1 MSDFRESVKI
11 SKEQLN
17 TNNVIIKNLNEQEEV
32 YNPNTREMSERTN
45 VLRSGENVFFNIML
59 ISGLLFSLND
69 TSNNII
75 DASIIGRVKSPESI
89 AKKEKRKGRENK
101 KNGDIVAYN
110 IVIDRIHNSKDF
122 YNIFRS
128 NIIQSLYNERKSNID
143 LMQMVVEFINLFEM
157 YGISSELDENLTVEE
172 TREWSK
178 KRLDGM
184 KENCAKIAENIQIY
198 DNEDPINR
206 NGIPINQS
214 LRIMC
219 EELLEKEISDAI
231 IGLKSE
237 KDRLEKEIKT
247 SKENMSEEMLAIK
260 KSNLKGIKVKISM
273 IDSKKNWKTDELVE
287 ILSGK
292 IDKEKVMLYIPII
305 EKLKKEEIENL
316 VKEDDQKA
324 EEINEKLYCE
334 LLILVLYQLTKLE
347 FIKEGQYEGIIYN
360 NIVTNLHNLLKDY
373 KDSEV
378 DNGTYRNVT
387 FESLQKLTTN
397 LIRLNARLSD
407 KLQFEIAKYEMDYYL
422 KSVIKQFT
430 GVETLECDEKIKPNG
445 YVSIH
450 YDADSFEVKITT
462 HYRDR
467 VASKGSAA
475 YGNGRIDN
483 KNEKNRD
490 IRRLSYQ
497 KYLLKHVKKDE
508 CPIIKMAKINNEY
521 AKVIKKFKEYNHN
534 GETLMQYGLDKWRKE
549 LLKITPRYF
558 LAKYD
563 GECVQVEFFSA
574 LKNVEKYYSETSVIQ
589 IRDEVKNQ
597 IEDIRAEGQ
606 KRKGEGRREL
616 LSDKPYVI
624 RITRSQYHDF
634 VNHELK
640 ELKDKIDSALKQ
652 SEEKEEILYDGE
664 TK

>member
-1 MSDFRESVKI
+1 M
-11 SKEQLN
+11 
-17 TNNVIIKNLNEQEEV
+17 
-32 YNPNTREMSERTN
+32 
-45 VLRSGENVFFNIML
+45 
-59 ISGLLFSLND
+59 
-69 TSNNII
+69 
-75 DASIIGRVKSPESI
+75 
-89 AKKEKRKGRENK
+89 
-101 KNGDIVAYN
+101 
-110 IVIDRIHNSKDF
+110 
-122 YNIFRS
+122 
-128 NIIQSLYNERKSNID
+128 
-143 LMQMVVEFINLFEM
+143 
-157 YGISSELDENLTVEE
+157 
-172 TREWSK
+172 
-178 KRLDGM
+178 
-184 KENCAKIAENIQIY
+184 
-198 DNEDPINR
+198 
-206 NGIPINQS
+206 
-214 LRIMC
+214 
-219 EELLEKEISDAI
+219 
-231 IGLKSE
+231 
-237 KDRLEKEIKT
+237 
-247 SKENMSEEMLAIK
+247 
-260 KSNLKGIKVKISM
+260 
-273 IDSKKNWKTDELVE
+273 
-287 ILSGK
+287 
-292 IDKEKVMLYIPII
+292 
-305 EKLKKEEIENL
+305 
-316 VKEDDQKA
+316 
-324 EEINEKLYCE
+324 
-334 LLILVLYQLTKLE
+334 
-347 FIKEGQYEGIIYN
+347 
-360 NIVTNLHNLLKDY
+360 
-373 KDSEV
+373 
-378 DNGTYRNVT
+378 
-387 FESLQKLTTN
+387 
-397 LIRLNARLSD
+397 IRLNARLSD

-483 KNEKNRD
+483 KNEKNRE

-664 TK
+664 AK